1 MCINCEPLLKEE
13 HERQRVI
20 LGLCTFLG
28 MKEKPNEIFHLLPQI
43 FKLLVNLVKK
53 NAELRTDEDH
63 DENYVTDSEDD
74 EEDILQKENL
84 PFNLNEHEDIWDED
98 YGNNYTDK
106 LDDIDDIKYFRECM
120 QYMQKEEES
129 LYKSLVGTIPES
141 ELLALDE
148 KMTKAIQMLEEQ
160 VDRKENDWVENVYW
174 ILNIIK
180 NNIEII
186 KELIRGDTRGGG

>member
-1 MCINCEPLLKEE
+1 
-13 HERQRVI
+13 
-20 LGLCTFLG
+20 
-28 MKEKPNEIFHLLPQI
+28 MKEKSNEIFHLLPQI

-141 ELLALDE
+141 ELLTLDE